1 MDKSQSLIDLKRI
14 KVPTLVICGDHDPYL
29 DYDRVNTVLDD
40 LPEGSALEVIKGAS
54 HVAFLEESYYHVFQ
68 DRLIRFLG
76 STEAA
81 DKEDN
86 EETDQAA

>member
-14 KVPTLVICGDHDPYL
+14 K
-29 DYDRVNTVLDD
+29 
-40 LPEGSALEVIKGAS
+40 VIKGAS

-68 DRLIRFLG
+68 DRLISFLG

-86 EETDQAA
+86 EETDKAA